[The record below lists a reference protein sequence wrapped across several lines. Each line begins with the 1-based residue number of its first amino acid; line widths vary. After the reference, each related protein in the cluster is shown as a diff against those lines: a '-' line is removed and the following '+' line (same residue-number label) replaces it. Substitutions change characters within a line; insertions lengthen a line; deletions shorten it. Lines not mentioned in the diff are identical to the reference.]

1 MVCDYFDESSYNH
14 DTTHSMER
22 VKKIRFPYLCF
33 TVIFTICLQKDASG
47 EKLKDL
53 AIEMNITPS
62 AVTYL
67 KQKVP
72 RNCKPVGHSF

>member
-1 MVCDYFDESSYNH
+1 MC
-14 DTTHSMER
+14 
-22 VKKIRFPYLCF
+22 
-33 TVIFTICLQKDASG
+33 CLQKDASG

-67 KQKVP
+67 KNVVPQK
-72 RNCKPVGHSF
+72 S